1 MNDFIADDEEVE
13 AELMQAHHNEPKKHK
28 NKKRRKIE
36 HKPELDEEDVDLI
49 RENVGIEVKKKN
61 RLKRNA
67 TIEEP
72 GNDKVKSEDRH
83 RYEEIQIDTR
93 TTKPM
98 SQGPVVPSL
107 KTKYEN
113 EKG

>member
-13 AELMQAHHNEPKKHK
+13 AELMQARHSEPKKHK
-28 NKKRRKIE
+28 NKKKRKIE

-67 TIEEP
+67 TIEAP
-72 GNDKVKSEDRH
+72 ADDKIKSEDRH
-83 RYEEIQIDTR
+83 RYEEMQIDTG
-93 TTKPM
+93 TNK
-98 SQGPVVPSL
+98 SIS
-107 KTKYEN
+107 
-113 EKG
+113 